1 MAVNNIWPEVI
12 VAVVLM
18 LFGATF
24 MASHVRSW
32 RRHRGSLHLD
42 SSERA
47 YFEKR
52 YRRRMRT
59 SAAIII
65 LGILIG
71 LGGVVLPKLKN
82 QPLIFTFY
90 VLGLLVLTGWVML
103 QGLGD
108 LWSTATYTDA
118 ELTRIRNQRHEL
130 ERQLVEFKHRNLGDR
145 EFDGTTEP

>member
-1 MAVNNIWPEVI
+1 VNNPWPELI
-12 VAVVLM
+12 VAVVLIV
-18 LFGATF
+18 FGATF

-32 RRHRGSLHLD
+32 RRQQGNLHLD
-42 SSERA
+42 AIERA

-59 SAAIII
+59 SAAIIV

-71 LGGVVLPKLKN
+71 LGDVVLPKFKN

-90 VLGLLVLTGWVML
+90 VLGLLILTGWVML

-118 ELTRIRNQRHEL
+118 EMTRIREKRREL

-145 EFDGTTEP
+145 EFDGTAES

>member
-1 MAVNNIWPEVI
+1 MNNPWPALI
-12 VAVVLM
+12 VAALLVV
-18 LFGATF
+18 FGASF
-24 MASHVRSW
+24 MVSHFRSW
-32 RRHRGSLHLD
+32 RRQLGRPNLD
-42 SSERA
+42 DNERA
-47 YFEKR
+47 YLEKR

-71 LGGVVLPKLKN
+71 GGDLVLPRLKN

-90 VLGLLVLTGWVML
+90 VIGLLVLTGWVML
-103 QGLGD
+103 QGFGD

-118 ELTRIRNQRHEL
+118 ELARIRNQRREL

-145 EFDGTTEP
+145 DFDSATDS